1 MASHSDAKHD
11 ADVIHKA
18 VKGLGT
24 DEKALNS
31 IYGNRTKAQLVEVAK
46 AYAHNHKSTLEK
58 DIKGDTSGN
67 YETLLVYLAMPANDV
82 RCHFLKYA
90 CKGAGTKEKYVTDVL
105 VPCSNSE
112 IKGIF
117 QTDPAA
123 VAAVTD
129 DVKHGDWAKLI
140 NLLLKAGRNESPQID
155 EGEAERTAEQLYR
168 AGEGKIGTNEGTF
181 IDIFATRSPAFLK
194 RVSYHYAA
202 KHKHSLEQAVKSET
216 SGDFETA
223 LVGLM
228 KTKHEYFA
236 DRFWN
241 ATHGAG
247 TDDHFLLYAFGT
259 LSWEDLS
266 QIAKIFHEKHSDTT
280 LAKQVA
286 GDVSGHYGD
295 LLKLILSHV

>member
-1 MASHSDAKHD
+1 MANDANHD
-11 ADVIHKA
+11 AEVIHKA

-31 IYGNRTKAQLVEVAK
+31 VYGNRTKAQLVEVAK
-46 AYAHNHKSTLEK
+46 AYAYNHKSTLEK
-58 DIKGDTSGN
+58 DIKGDTSGH

-90 CKGAGTKEKYVTDVL
+90 CKGAGTKEKYVTDVF
-105 VPCSNSE
+105 VPCTNSE

-140 NLLLKAGRNESPQID
+140 NLLLKAGRNESSQVD
-155 EGEAERTAEQLYR
+155 EAEAERTSEQLYR

-181 IDIFATRSPAFLK
+181 IDTFATRSPAFLK

-223 LVGLM
+223 LIGLM

-241 ATHGAG
+241 ATDGAG
-247 TDDHFLLYAFGT
+247 TDDHFLCYAFGT
-259 LSWEDLS
+259 LTWEDLS
-266 QIAKIFHEKHSDTT
+266 QIAKIFHEKHPDTT
-280 LAKQVA
+280 LAKKVA